1 MNQAVLAELANLIKL
16 WGRELGFQ
24 QVGITDC
31 NLQEDA
37 AHLQAWLDAGHHAD
51 MDWMAAHGDKR
62 WRPEQLEAG
71 TLRVISARLD
81 YLPADTEPVRIL
93 KDSSKAYVSRYATG
107 RDYHKLIRKR
117 LAQLG
122 ERIAQFCAE
131 REIEVSGRAF
141 TDSAPVMERALAQKA
156 GLGWIGKNCMLINS
170 GAGSWF
176 FLGELFTSLPLPVD
190 TSGET
195 DQCGD
200 CTACLKVCPTDAF
213 ITPHQLD
220 ARRCIS
226 YLTIENKGPIP
237 QEFREAMGNRV
248 FGCDDCQIICPWNR
262 YARPTSEQDF
272 HPRHGLA
279 DGDLVTLFQWSE
291 KEFLERTAGSAIRRI
306 GHQRWQRNLAVA
318 LGNGEPSAD
327 AVAALES
334 ALPDATPL
342 LAEHIQWALERL
354 RSGRRRRRKARRG
367 GKPG

>member
-1 MNQAVLAELANLIKL
+1 MNRAALAELADLIRQ

-24 QVGITDC
+24 QIGITDC
-31 NLQEDA
+31 ELTEDA
-37 AHLQAWLDAGHHAD
+37 ARLRAWLDAGHHGD

-62 WRPEQLEAG
+62 WRPENLEPG

-81 YLPADTEPVRIL
+81 YLPPDTEPVRIL
-93 KDSSKAYVSRYATG
+93 KDPAKAYVSRYATG

-122 ERIAQFCAE
+122 ERIQGFCAE
-131 REIEVSGRAF
+131 RGIEVSGRAF

-156 GLGWIGKNCMLINS
+156 GLGWIGKNCMVINS

-190 TSGET
+190 ESDEPN
-195 DQCGD
+195 QCGD

-213 ITPHQLD
+213 VGPYQLD

-226 YLTIENKGPIP
+226 YLTIENPGPIP
-237 QEFREAMGNRV
+237 EEFREPMGNRV

-262 YARPTSEQDF
+262 FARPTAEKDF

-279 DGDLVTLFQWSE
+279 DGDLLALFRWTE
-291 KEFLERTAGSAIRRI
+291 EEYLERTAGSAIRRI
-306 GHQRWQRNLAVA
+306 GFERWQRNLAVA
-318 LGNGEPSAD
+318 IGNGEAT
-327 AVAALES
+327 AAAIETLES
-334 ALPDATPL
+334 ALPGASPL
-342 LAEHIQWALERL
+342 VAEHIQWALARL
-354 RSGRRRRRKARRG
+354 RSGRRRRRKIRRTQAER
-367 GKPG
+367 